1 MKIKIRGKSNINYDI
16 VERKVSGKSGSAGG
30 I

>member
-1 MKIKIRGKSNINYDI
+1 MKIKITRKSNIHYDI
-16 VERKVSGKSGSAGG
+16 VERKVSGKSGSAGR